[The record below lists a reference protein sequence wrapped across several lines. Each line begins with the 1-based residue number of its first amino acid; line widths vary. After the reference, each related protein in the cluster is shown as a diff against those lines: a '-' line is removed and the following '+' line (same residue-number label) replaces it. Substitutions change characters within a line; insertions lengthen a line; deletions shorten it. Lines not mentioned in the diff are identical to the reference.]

1 MFLSLTVAA
10 VLAAAAATSPSAAT
24 TRPRIVALGDS
35 LTSGHGIGADR
46 AFPATLQQRLDRAGY
61 AFSVVNAGVSGD
73 TSGRAVQRV
82 SEALRGDVQVLIL
95 ALGVND
101 GLRGVPVADVRRNLS
116 TIIEQAQAR
125 RIAVLLCGM
134 EALPMYGWN
143 YTVEFHRLY
152 EELARQY
159 QVPLVPFLMMR
170 VLGDPALML
179 PDRVHPNADGAR
191 EIANHVWPYLDALL
205 VRAGYSR
212 SGT

>member
-35 LTSGHGIGADR
+35 LTSGHGIGPDR